1 MEINSNWKYTNTFLT
16 KKLKNKLALYKQ
28 KNRAFKIP
36 LYEKDVLGLQKRYKT
51 FYFSYIRKYVFDKHV
66 CLDKSEN
73 NNVVSMNVCDNGYL
87 INQIII

>member
-1 MEINSNWKYTNTFLT
+1 MKKMCWDFKKDT
-16 KKLKNKLALYKQ
+16 KHY
-28 KNRAFKIP
+28 
-36 LYEKDVLGLQKRYKT
+36 
-51 FYFSYIRKYVFDKHV
+51 YFSYIRKYVFDKHV